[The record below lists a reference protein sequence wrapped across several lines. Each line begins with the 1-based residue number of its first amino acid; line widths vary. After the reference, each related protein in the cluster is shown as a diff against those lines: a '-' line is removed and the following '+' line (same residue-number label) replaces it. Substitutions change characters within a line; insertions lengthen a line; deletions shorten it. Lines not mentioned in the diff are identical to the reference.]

1 MVYMAFPAAAGSG
14 RDLFGLTDS
23 FFHIM
28 KGFPFAFPFYR
39 VTPMNIE
46 LLYGRGKL
54 AVNLP
59 DHVRVT
65 SLHKRPMVPL
75 RDPLHATLEAVQN
88 PVNAPPLAELAQGN
102 SHVCILICDITRPVP
117 NGLLLPPLVESL
129 LRAGMPKERI
139 RILVATGLHRPNEGK
154 ELEEIVG
161 AEAIYRSVPIENH
174 FARDREAHVDLG
186 RTSSGIPILLDRRF
200 VEADIRI
207 VVGLVEPHFMAG
219 YSGGRKV
226 VVPGVAHRDT
236 ILKLHTAAILG
247 HPKAANCIIQ
257 GNPLHEEQIQVVR
270 ALGGALALNVVID
283 EERRIGFV
291 NFGEIEASHEKAVD
305 FMRAHAEVAVPRR
318 FKTVVTTSA
327 GYPLDKTYYQTVKGM
342 VGVMDIVEPGG
353 TILIASECSEGMGSP
368 EFVEAQRLLCS
379 LGPDR
384 FMALIE
390 GRERARIDEWQTQML
405 VKALRAGAI
414 QLYTSGLGEADLK
427 DVYVQPVTS
436 VESAILENIDKHG
449 DPHVAVVPE
458 GPYVIPLFK
467 P

>member
-1 MVYMAFPAAAGSG
+1 LIHTKKNRPSHAYFNEST
-14 RDLFGLTDS
+14 L
-23 FFHIM
+23 
-28 KGFPFAFPFYR
+28 
-39 VTPMNIE
+39 MNIE

-54 AVNLP
+54 AVHLP
-59 DHVRVT
+59 DPVRVT
-65 SLHKRPMVPL
+65 SLHKRPMVSL
-75 RDPLHATLEAVQN
+75 RDPVRATLEALEN
-88 PVNAPPLAELAQGN
+88 PVNSRPLAELVRKNHHA
-102 SHVCILICDITRPVP
+102 CILICDITRPVP
-117 NGLLLPPLVESL
+117 NGLLLPPLVETL
-129 LRAGMPKERI
+129 VRAGMPKERI

-161 AEAIYRSVPIENH
+161 AEDIYRSLPIENH

-186 RTSSGIPILLDRRF
+186 RTPSGIPIMLDRRF
-200 VEADIRI
+200 VEADIKI

-219 YSGGRKV
+219 YSGGRKL
-226 VVPGVAHRDT
+226 VVPGVAFVDT
-236 ILKLHTAAILG
+236 ILKLHCAHLLG
-247 HPKAANCIIQ
+247 HPKAANCIVQ

-283 EERRIGFV
+283 EDRRIGFV
-291 NFGEIEASHEKAVD
+291 NFGEIEASHEKAVE
-305 FMRAHAEVAVPRR
+305 FMRAHAELSVPRR

-353 TILIASECSEGMGSP
+353 TIIIASECSEGMGSP

-390 GRERARIDEWQTQML
+390 GRDRAKIDEWQTQML
-405 VKALRAGAI
+405 VKALRVGTI
-414 QLYTSGLGEADLK
+414 QLYTTALGDEDLK
-427 DVYVQPVTS
+427 DIYVKPVTTM
-436 VESAILENIDKHG
+436 ESAIFQSVAAHG
-449 DPHVAVVPE
+449 DPHIAVVPE